1 MEPEEKKR
9 KVDEAFDELRW
20 THDSGV
26 VPAAPNTAT
35 APPVDGTFEYG
46 YLGEERD
53 YFCLGPHV
61 GGCGKRDCPRQR
73 GCKPERPF
81 HKLEHLEDHVHYERY
96 PCPGAKDGGCGDAS
110 CPHRSGVRPYDPFEH
125 REDLEAHVR
134 AARGE
139 RRSD

>member
-1 MEPEEKKR
+1 MDPEEVKR
-9 KVDEAFDELRW
+9 KFDELRW

-26 VPAAPNTAT
+26 VPSAPNTAT
-35 APPVDGTFEYG
+35 APPVDGWHRG
-46 YLGEERD
+46 SEERD
-53 YFCLGPHV
+53 YFCLGPHH
-61 GGCGKRDCPRQR
+61 GGCGRKDCPRRR
-73 GCKPERPF
+73 GCKPSRPF
-81 HKLEHLEDHVHYERY
+81 HKLEHLEDHVYHERY

-139 RRSD
+139 

>member
-1 MEPEEKKR
+1 M
-9 KVDEAFDELRW
+9 DESRW
-20 THDSGV
+20 TNDSGV
-26 VPAAPNTAT
+26 VPSAPNTAT
-35 APPVDGTFEYG
+35 APPVERIYN
-46 YLGEERD
+46 EERN

-61 GGCGKRDCPRQR
+61 GGCGKRDCPRRR

-139 RRSD
+139 

>member
-1 MEPEEKKR
+1 MRARSRPQALSSRMDPEEVKR
-9 KVDEAFDELRW
+9 KFDELRW

-26 VPAAPNTAT
+26 VPSAPNTAT
-35 APPVDGTFEYG
+35 APPVDGWHRG
-46 YLGEERD
+46 SDERD
-53 YFCLGPHV
+53 YFCLGLQ
-61 GGCGKRDCPRQR
+61 GCGREDCPGQR

-81 HKLEHLEDHVHYERY
+81 HKLEHLEDHVYHERY

-139 RRSD
+139 

>member
-9 KVDEAFDELRW
+9 KVDVQQPDDYA
-20 THDSGV
+20 V
-26 VPAAPNTAT
+26 VASAPNTAT

-46 YLGEERD
+46 YHGEERD
-53 YFCLGPHV
+53 YFCLGANL
-61 GGCGKRDCPRQR
+61 GGCGERDCPRQR

>member
-1 MEPEEKKR
+1 
-9 KVDEAFDELRW
+9 
-20 THDSGV
+20 
-26 VPAAPNTAT
+26 
-35 APPVDGTFEYG
+35 
-46 YLGEERD
+46 
-53 YFCLGPHV
+53 
-61 GGCGKRDCPRQR
+61 
-73 GCKPERPF
+73 
-81 HKLEHLEDHVHYERY
+81 VHYERY